1 MAYWFLRCQS
11 ADCRKVTELLQVTDP
26 QRIELDNQQQSV
38 ALAAGMSIDL
48 GAVAKGYFADQ
59 LADFLSNLVSV
70 PL

>member
-1 MAYWFLRCQS
+1 M
-11 ADCRKVTELLQVTDP
+11 TELLQVTDP

-59 LADFLSNLVSV
+59 LADF
-70 PL
+70 